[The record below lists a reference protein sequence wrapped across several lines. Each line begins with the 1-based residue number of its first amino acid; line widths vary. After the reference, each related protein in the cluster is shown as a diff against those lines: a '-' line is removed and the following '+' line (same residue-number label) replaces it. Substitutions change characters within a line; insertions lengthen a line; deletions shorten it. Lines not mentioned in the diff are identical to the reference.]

1 MYHIIINPASSSGKG
16 RKAWETA
23 EPLFRQSGRKYEVHF
38 STEEHGIQDIVR
50 ELAEKAEEQWNRIGL
65 EQAKEELLAS
75 DRFWAVWEAPVPE
88 EGTLDLIIVGG
99 DGSLNEALNGIQDFS
114 RIRVGLIPVG
124 SGNDFA
130 LDAKISRNIEETVNR
145 ILKGDHRRRLDL
157 GQVRWWE
164 EPENAGNAEPSE
176 KAAEP
181 GEEEPDETGRP
192 EPAAAEPRTLHTR
205 NFLISSGV
213 GFDAQVCYDSDHSRW
228 KKLLNKI
235 GLGKLIYIFTAIRL
249 ILTAK
254 RARLEVEIDTG
265 EGSSENMTLED
276 CLFGVCMNHRFE
288 GGGFQFAPEADP
300 TDGKL
305 DLCIPSGISRMKFFR
320 LFPKAYSG
328 GHVGAEGIHI
338 VKGSRIVLRSDR
350 PLYLHTDGE
359 VPAVTREAEMS
370 LLPGVL
376 EFLD

>member
-88 EGTLDLIIVGG
+88 EGTLDLIVVGG

-164 EPENAGNAEPSE
+164 EEG
-176 KAAEP
+176 
-181 GEEEPDETGRP
+181 
-192 EPAAAEPRTLHTR
+192 TLHTR
-205 NFLISSGV
+205 SFLISSGV
-213 GFDAQVCYDSDHSRW
+213 GFDAQVCYDADHSRW
-228 KKLLNKI
+228 KRFLNKL

-265 EGSSENMTLED
+265 EESSESMTLED
-276 CLFGVCMNHRFE
+276 CLFGVCMNHRYE

-300 TDGKL
+300 SDGKL

-338 VKGSRIVLRSDR
+338 IKGSRIVLRSDR

-359 VPAVTREAEMS
+359 VPAMTQEAEMS